1 MPEITEELGSFEKI
15 GVVVGETTHSKFYFA
30 IEDTKTPQIWDYVV
44 VRSKEVVD
52 GTERDVLVL
61 GQIVAITSY
70 SPGLN
75 EYTPYPV
82 AEKLKDAEIIEPRNF
97 AQVKVLGF
105 TVDGKVLMPRHTIY
119 PGTDVYLAPDDVLS
133 QVYSYPDE
141 EGLFI
146 GHLIARPEVKV
157 QLTIRGFRRHLAI
170 LAQTGAG
177 KSYTAGVLLEELYDK
192 GATVIVLDPHADYVF
207 ISRSKDGKRRV
218 LQRVDVFRTRESTG
232 RYTKEDIGHVET
244 FEIKFSDLSPEEIFT
259 ITGIRDD
266 WSNIQKAVRDAVKE
280 LQNKIPGRYTIE
292 DLINKLDSMDNNDA
306 LKAIKYIEKLK
317 GLKVFGEVTTPIEK
331 LLKPQ
336 HISVMDLSGL
346 SDHVADYIA
355 YKILSEV
362 YSRRERGKYKYPVFI
377 LIEEAH
383 RFIPKKENTLSKH
396 IVKRIAAE
404 GRKFGVFLILV
415 TQRPQKIDQDVLSQC
430 NSQIIMRMTNPEDQK
445 AVRNSAEQ
453 VSEELLK
460 DLPGLNVGEAVIVG
474 EMTKMPVMVKIR
486 ERRTKEGGADID
498 VVALLK
504 EAQEDASQED
514 PTKKVE
520 QIRSEINNLI
530 DLGGG

>member
-1 MPEITEELGSFEKI
+1 MPEITGELGSFEKI
-15 GVVVGETTHSKFYFA
+15 GVVVGETTHSEFYFA

-52 GTERDVLVL
+52 GIEKDVLVL
-61 GQIVAITSY
+61 GQIVGITSY
-70 SPGLN
+70 SPGLS
-75 EYTPYPV
+75 EYTPYQV
-82 AEKLKDAEIIEPRNF
+82 VEKLRDAEIIEPRKF
-97 AQVKVLGF
+97 AKVKVLGF
-105 TVDGKVLMPRHTIY
+105 TVNGKVLMPRRTIY

-146 GHLIARPEVKV
+146 GHLITRPRVKV

-207 ISRSKDGKRRV
+207 ISQSKDGKRI
-218 LQRVDVFRTRESTG
+218 LPRVDVFRTRESTG

-244 FEIKFSDLSPEEIFT
+244 FEIKFSDLSPDEIFT
-259 ITGIRDD
+259 ITGIRDE
-266 WSNIQKAVRDAVKE
+266 WSNIQKAVREAVKK
-280 LQNKIPGRYTIE
+280 LQNEKPGRYTVE
-292 DLINKLDSMDNNDA
+292 DLINKLESVGDNDA
-306 LKAIKYIEKLK
+306 LRAIKYIEKLK
-317 GLKVFGEVTTPIEK
+317 GLKVFGEVTTPIER

-362 YSRRERGKYKYPVFI
+362 YHQREQGKYKYPVFV
-377 LIEEAH
+377 LVEEAH
-383 RFIPKKENTLSKH
+383 RFIPKKENTLSKR
-396 IVKRIAAE
+396 IAKRIAAE
-404 GRKFGVFLILV
+404 GRKFGVFLVLV

-445 AVRNSAEQ
+445 AVRASAEQ
-453 VSEELLK
+453 VSEDLLK

-486 ERRTKEGGADID
+486 GRKTKEGGADID
-498 VVALLK
+498 IVAELLEALK
-504 EAQEDASQED
+504 EAKEYEESKDEI
-514 PTKKVE
+514 
-520 QIRSEINNLI
+520 IRREIKEIRDIL
-530 DLGGG
+530 DM

>member
-1 MPEITEELGSFEKI
+1 MPETTDGLSSFDKI
-15 GVVVGETTHSKFYFA
+15 GVVVGETTNSEFYFA
-30 IEDTKTPQIWDYVV
+30 MEDTKTPQIWDYVV
-44 VRSKEVVD
+44 VPSKEVVD
-52 GTERDVLVL
+52 SIERDVLVL
-61 GQIVAITSY
+61 GQIVSITSY
-70 SPGLN
+70 SPGLS

-105 TVDGKVLMPRHTIY
+105 QAGGRILMPRHTIY
-119 PGTDVYLAPDDVLS
+119 PGTDVYLAPDEILS
-133 QVYSYPDE
+133 EVYSYPNE

-146 GHLIARPEVKV
+146 GHLITRPRVKV

-177 KSYTAGVLLEELYDK
+177 KSYTAGVLLEELYKK

-218 LQRVDVFRTRESTG
+218 LPRVEVFRTRESTG
-232 RYTKEDIGHVET
+232 RYSKEDIGHVET
-244 FEIKFSDLSPEEIFT
+244 FEIRFSDLSPDEIFT
-259 ITGIRDD
+259 VAGISDK
-266 WSNIQKAVRDAVKE
+266 WSNIQKAVRDAIKE
-280 LQNKIPGRYTIE
+280 LKKERPGRYTVE
-292 DLINKLDSMDNNDA
+292 DLIDKLESMEDNDA
-306 LKAIKYIEKLK
+306 LRAIKYIEKLK
-317 GLKVFGEVTTPIEK
+317 GLKVFGEATTPVEN

-362 YSRRERGKYKYPVFI
+362 YSQREKGKYEYPVFI

-383 RFIPKKENTLSKH
+383 RFIPKKENTLSKR
-396 IVKRIAAE
+396 IAKRIAAE
-404 GRKFGVFLILV
+404 GRKFGVFLVLV

-445 AVRNSAEQ
+445 AVRASAEQ

-486 ERRTKEGGADID
+486 ERETMEGGADID
-498 VVALLK
+498 VVSLLK
-504 EAQEDASQED
+504 KAREDASQED
-514 PTKKVE
+514 PAKKMRE
-520 QIRSEINNLI
+520 IRSEITSLVE
-530 DLGGG
+530 LGG

>member
-1 MPEITEELGSFEKI
+1 MPEITGELGSFEKI
-15 GVVVGETTHSKFYFA
+15 GVVVGETTHSEFYFA

-52 GTERDVLVL
+52 GTEKDVLVL

-70 SPGLN
+70 SPGLS

-105 TVDGKVLMPRHTIY
+105 TVGGKVLMPRRTIY

-146 GHLIARPEVKV
+146 GHLITRPRVKV

-207 ISRSKDGKRRV
+207 ISQSKDGKRI
-218 LQRVDVFRTRESTG
+218 LPRVDVFRTRESTG
-232 RYTKEDIGHVET
+232 RYTKEDIGHMET
-244 FEIKFSDLSPEEIFT
+244 FEIKFSDLSPDEIFT
-259 ITGIRDD
+259 ITGIRDE
-266 WSNIQKAVRDAVKE
+266 WLNIQKAVRDAVKE
-280 LQNKIPGRYTIE
+280 LKNEKPGRYTVE
-292 DLINKLDSMDNNDA
+292 DLINKLESMDSNDS
-306 LKAIKYIEKLK
+306 LRAIKYIEKLK
-317 GLKVFGEVTTPIEK
+317 GLKVFGEVTTPIEN

-362 YSRRERGKYKYPVFI
+362 YYQREHGKYKYPVFV
-377 LIEEAH
+377 LVEEAH
-383 RFIPKKENTLSKH
+383 RFIPKKENTLSKR
-396 IVKRIAAE
+396 IAKRIAAE
-404 GRKFGVFLILV
+404 GRKFGVFLILL

-445 AVRNSAEQ
+445 AVRASAEQ
-453 VSEELLK
+453 VSEDLLN

-486 ERRTKEGGADID
+486 ERKTKEGGADID
-498 VVALLK
+498 IVTRLSEALK
-504 EAQEDASQED
+504 EAKEYEESKDEI
-514 PTKKVE
+514 
-520 QIRSEINNLI
+520 IREEIKEIRDIL
-530 DLGGG
+530 DM